1 MYTIIYY
8 MLILSSMFVD
18 ETANDQSLAIV
29 FNQIAIFILISVL
42 DVIRIEIIISEPG
55 ASETI
60 QFYVLDAIKFAK
72 NFVTDQFFRI

>member
-55 ASETI
+55 ASDT
-60 QFYVLDAIKFAK
+60 IKF
-72 NFVTDQFFRI
+72 